1 MVKHKIT
8 KLVEANL
15 KKIAA
20 QLDEMY
26 GPEFDVRPTRQAIAV
41 TMEEARGMNLELP
54 DGLPKEKIEEKGMMM
69 LNRVQYETTAVN
81 RYRRLR
87 TAYEKGGN
95 QAVND
100 WLGPYR
106 KGPGYENQRAALAK
120 RLAAADPTRR
130 VMPESTPKKKTWF
143 GKLIDKVRDL
153 SMPTEL

>member
-1 MVKHKIT
+1 MTKHKIT
-8 KLVEANL
+8 KLVDANL

-26 GPEFDVRPTRQAIAV
+26 GPEFDIRPTRQAVAV
-41 TMEEARGMNLELP
+41 TMEEARAMNLELP
-54 DGLPKEKIEEKGMMM
+54 AGLPKDKVEEKGMMM

-95 QAVND
+95 EAVND

-106 KGPGYENQRAALAK
+106 KGPGYEKQRQALAK

-130 VMPESTPKKKTWF
+130 NEPESIPKEKGWF